1 MLNNCEAIGL
11 GCVLTLPIYR
21 GREQH
26 GNGREAGDKGT
37 GSGRVRYGRREVLTP
52 LSRPTEISTKPIP
65 TGGMSYGSKLLMT
78 RMLRYLPQPKNKTEQ
93 MRKKKKKMNSILSS
107 NSLS

>member
-1 MLNNCEAIGL
+1 MLNNCEAKGL

-26 GNGREAGDKGT
+26 GNGREAGDTGT

-52 LSRPTEISTKPIP
+52 LSPPTVANEVVRQVL
-65 TGGMSYGSKLLMT
+65 GS
-78 RMLRYLPQPKNKTEQ
+78 LR
-93 MRKKKKKMNSILSS
+93 S
-107 NSLS
+107 NDGYCFDNVTVK

>member
-1 MLNNCEAIGL
+1 MLNNCEAKGL

-52 LSRPTEISTKPIP
+52 LSPPTC
-65 TGGMSYGSKLLMT
+65 MLLIF
-78 RMLRYLPQPKNKTEQ
+78 YLTFV
-93 MRKKKKKMNSILSS
+93 LSRHS
-107 NSLS
+107 SHYNFVGTDCY

>member
-1 MLNNCEAIGL
+1 MLNNCEAKGL

-26 GNGREAGDKGT
+26 GNGRETGDKGT

-52 LSRPTEISTKPIP
+52 LSPPTRINEGFQLPSACAREDSRVKP
-65 TGGMSYGSKLLMT
+65 
-78 RMLRYLPQPKNKTEQ
+78 
-93 MRKKKKKMNSILSS
+93 
-107 NSLS
+107 

>member
-1 MLNNCEAIGL
+1 MLNNCEAKGL

-21 GREQH
+21 GGEQH

-52 LSRPTEISTKPIP
+52 LSPPP
-65 TGGMSYGSKLLMT
+65 
-78 RMLRYLPQPKNKTEQ
+78 PH
-93 MRKKKKKMNSILSS
+93 ILSNGS
-107 NSLS
+107 LFYERLPLHKSHLNSLERGNTVFFIFH

>member
-1 MLNNCEAIGL
+1 MLNNCEAKGL

-52 LSRPTEISTKPIP
+52 LSPPPPHI
-65 TGGMSYGSKLLMT
+65 MSRFWDIIKSDRTVVLFLMDLAFQTAT
-78 RMLRYLPQPKNKTEQ
+78 RALG
-93 MRKKKKKMNSILSS
+93 
-107 NSLS
+107 

>member
-1 MLNNCEAIGL
+1 MLNNCEAKGL
-11 GCVLTLPIYR
+11 GCVLTLSIYR

-52 LSRPTEISTKPIP
+52 LSPPPPPPHRSLTKH
-65 TGGMSYGSKLLMT
+65 LMT
-78 RMLRYLPQPKNKTEQ
+78 APLGNQLVLFPLNLSVSLGQSLGHIYLF
-93 MRKKKKKMNSILSS
+93 I
-107 NSLS
+107 